1 MSRALLFLPFF
12 LSLSAQPALLFS
24 PSDRDR
30 ILDLATNQPWAAG
43 LRDSILQSANAWPQ
57 SHLTKYGL
65 RQLEIPVE
73 GGQWWHHYVCPTQG
87 VRLEFRPPST
97 HRCPVDGKTYTGWPY
112 DQVILSDRHND
123 LAAAARDLGLAWQLT
138 TQPVHAEKAAWIL
151 SQYAT
156 RYKSYPLHD
165 TNNKIT
171 RPAARAYAQTLDE
184 AIWLIDIAWAY
195 DLIRDS
201 LTPDQRSAIE
211 ENLLRPSAAT
221 IRAYD
226 AGASNWQSWHNAALV
241 AAGFTL
247 NDPNIWSPA
256 IESFRSQMQT
266 SVLDDGFWYEGAWSY
281 HFYALD
287 ALTRTAE
294 MAARNGID
302 LWREEP
308 NLLALFKTPSRL
320 IFADGSLPMFND
332 TGALNLFSQDALY
345 EYAFHRTQDAALM
358 TVLGRRSRSRSALLF
373 GAPQLPP
380 AERAPLESHLFEQ
393 AGYAVLRAPSNDH
406 AVIMKFGPH
415 GGGHGHFDKLGLV
428 SYALGGPLA
437 IDPGTQSYT
446 APTHATWD
454 QTTIAHNTLSVDE
467 SQQRQATGQLLW
479 FQQGDGFTA
488 VSATAG
494 AAYPQATLKRTLFTA
509 NEYTLDIA
517 EAAATDAQD
526 HLFDWAYHNSGVPK
540 TDLELSPFN
549 SFRKTAGYQH
559 LTNNQAAET
568 AANWALTFDGTPA
581 IPVPYGTTWNSTST
595 VSGRLEVT
603 TEQASTGRV
612 SARASYAWNGP
623 GYILMT
629 TSVLQNVPAGT
640 PSALRVQ
647 VYGDGSGHRLTLRLL
662 DSTDENFVIS
672 TGPVTW
678 TGWRQVEVR
687 EPQKWSHFGGNN
699 DGVFDGN
706 VGKITIAIEQIPGG
720 PASGRWYFDD
730 IALVYGEVSHLALG
744 FEDAFRSLKVHMLAA
759 EGTAVITGLGLG
771 PDLRV
776 PVPYLIARRKA
787 QQARFVALLEPF
799 QSESQITNFEEV
811 EPGLFE
817 ITSPAFTDRIQYTE
831 TGMNYSRQQN
841 FPVASPN

>member
-1 MSRALLFLPFF
+1 MSRAISILLFTVAV
-12 LSLSAQPALLFS
+12 SAQPALLFS
-24 PSDRDR
+24 PADRDR
-30 ILDLATNQPWAAG
+30 ILDLAAQQPWAAG
-43 LRDSILQSANAWPQ
+43 LRNSILQTANNWPQ
-57 SHLTKYGL
+57 SHLTRFGL
-65 RQLEIPVE
+65 RQLEIPAE

-97 HRCPVDGKTYTGWPY
+97 HRCPVDGRTYTGWPY

-138 TQPVHAEKAAWIL
+138 SQPAHAEKAAWIL
-151 SQYAT
+151 TQYAA

-165 TNNKIT
+165 TANKIT

-201 LTPDQRSAIE
+201 LTPDQRTAIE
-211 ENLLRPSAAT
+211 DNLLRPSAAT

-226 AGASNWQSWHNAALV
+226 AGASNWQSWHNAALA

-247 NDPNIWSPA
+247 NDSNLWSPA
-256 IESFRSQMQT
+256 LESFRAQMRT

-294 MAARNGID
+294 MATRNGID

-308 NLLALFKTPSRL
+308 NLTALFKTPSRL

-332 TGALNLFSQDALY
+332 TGAQNLFSQDALY
-345 EYAFHRTQDAALM
+345 EYAYNRTQDQALM
-358 TVLGRRSRSRSALLF
+358 TVLGRRSRGRNGLLF
-373 GAPQLPP
+373 GAAQLPP
-380 AERAPLESHLFEQ
+380 NERAPLESHLFEQ

-415 GGGHGHFDKLGLV
+415 GGGHGHYDKLGLV

-467 SQQRQATGQLLW
+467 SQQRAATGQLLW

-494 AAYPQATLKRTLFTA
+494 PAYPQATLKRTLLTT

-517 EAAATDAQD
+517 EAAATDGQD
-526 HLFDWAYHNSGVPK
+526 HIFDWAYHNPGVPK
-540 TDLELSPFN
+540 TNLDLSPFN
-549 SFRKTAGYQH
+549 NFRKAAGYQH

-568 AANWALTFDGTPA
+568 AANWSLTFDGTPA
-581 IPVPYGTTWNSTST
+581 TPVPYGVTWNSTAT
-595 VSGRLEVT
+595 VSGRFEVT
-603 TEQASTGRV
+603 TEQAATGRV
-612 SARASYAWNGP
+612 SARGSYSWNGP

-629 TSVLQNVPAGT
+629 TPVLQNVPVGT

-662 DSTDENFVIS
+662 DATDEAFVVN
-672 TGPVTW
+672 TGAVNW

-687 EPQKWSHFGGNN
+687 DPEKWSHFGGNN
-699 DGVFDGN
+699 DGVFDGQ
-706 VGKITIAIEQIPGG
+706 VSKITIAIDQTAGG
-720 PASGRWYFDD
+720 PPTGRWYFDD
-730 IALVYGEVSHLALG
+730 LTLVYGDETHLAAG

-759 EGTAVITGLGLG
+759 EGTTVITGQGLG

-776 PVPYLIARRKA
+776 PVPYVLARRQA
-787 QQARFVALLEPF
+787 QQARFVTLLEPF
-799 QSESQITNFEEV
+799 QSESQITSFVEI
-811 EPGLFE
+811 EPGIFQ
-817 ITSPAFTDRIQYTE
+817 IATPTYTDRIEITP
-831 TGMNYSRQQN
+831 TGPTHLRIQTQ
-841 FPVASPN
+841 